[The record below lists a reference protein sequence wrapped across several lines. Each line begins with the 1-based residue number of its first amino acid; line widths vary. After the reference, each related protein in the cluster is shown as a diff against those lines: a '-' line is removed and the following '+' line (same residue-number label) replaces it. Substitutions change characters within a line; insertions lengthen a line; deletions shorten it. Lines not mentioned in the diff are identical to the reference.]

1 MGSIA
6 RNKTGADYLRDPVA
20 ILLFLAVAVG
30 IGVFIANGGLMI
42 AGLFIVIPFML
53 VYLNRL
59 FANPR
64 IGLYSLVIAA
74 FTAIGLARYVP
85 GNPPLGLTIDAL
97 LALTYIAIFF
107 KFFYKKT
114 DMRPVLN
121 DLMLLNLLWFLYEVA
136 EFFNPLTLN
145 RTAWFYVVRGFSV
158 YMLMTIPLT
167 LVLFNRVKYLYIFL
181 YLWAFFSILVTLK
194 GMMQLYLGPDFAEQ
208 RWLDAGGASTHVLFG
223 ELRIFSFLSDAGQ
236 YGAQQGAAM
245 VVGSILALHIPGFWN
260 KVLFGTMG
268 FLGFYGMMISG
279 TRGAIVVPGAGF
291 ILYLIYTKN
300 IRALIIGAIMLAGVY
315 SFFRYTYI
323 GQGVAQIRRMRT
335 AFRPQEAA
343 SFEVRQ
349 ETREVL
355 QKYLVDKPFGGGMG
369 MAGNFGKRFAP
380 HGFLAQIAT
389 DSYYVH
395 IWAEQGIIGL
405 LLFLFISFYILL
417 KGSFYVLVR
426 LETDEIKY
434 ITAAL
439 LAGMGGIM
447 GASYG
452 NGVFGQHPTGILI
465 YMSMAFI
472 FMSPWLDDEML
483 AIKGKKGHIFSMREK
498 WI

>member
-1 MGSIA
+1 MRSGVT
-6 RNKTGADYLRDPVA
+6 KTGADILRDPLAIIISLLVA
-20 ILLFLAVAVG
+20 FG

-42 AGLFIVIPFML
+42 AGLFIIIPFML

-59 FANPR
+59 FVNPR
-64 IGLYSLVIAA
+64 IGLFSLVIAA
-74 FTAIGLARYVP
+74 FTAIGLARYIP
-85 GNPPLGLTIDAL
+85 GNPPLGLSIDGL

-114 DMRPVLN
+114 DLRPVLN

-136 EFFNPLTLN
+136 EFFNPLSLN
-145 RTAWFYVVRGFSV
+145 RTAWFYVVRGFSL
-158 YMLMTIPLT
+158 YMLMTIPLV
-167 LVLFNRVKYLYIFL
+167 LVLLNRVKYLYIFL

-194 GMMQLYLGPDFAEQ
+194 GVMQLYLGPDFAEQ
-208 RWLDAGGASTHVLFG
+208 RWLDAGGATTHVLFG

-236 YGAQQGAAM
+236 FGAQQGAAM
-245 VVGSILALHIPGFWN
+245 VVGTILALHIPGFWN
-260 KVLFGTMG
+260 KILFGTMG
-268 FLGFYGMMISG
+268 LLGFYGMMISG
-279 TRGAIVVPGAGF
+279 TRGAIIVPGVGF

-300 IRALIIGAIMLAGVY
+300 IRALIIGAILMAGVY

-335 AFRPQEAA
+335 AFRPEEAA
-343 SFEVRQ
+343 SLEVRLQ
-349 ETREVL
+349 TRQVL
-355 QKYLVDKPFGGGMG
+355 QQYLADKPFGGGLG

-380 HGFLAQIAT
+380 QGFLAQIAT

-405 LLFLFISFYILL
+405 MIFLFISFYILL
-417 KGSFYVLVR
+417 KGSFYVWAR

-439 LAGMGGIM
+439 LAGIGGIM

-452 NGVFGQHPTGILI
+452 NGVFGQHPTGLLI

-483 AIKGKKGHIFSMREK
+483 AIKGKKGSIFREDEE